1 MRLIKNHLEVF
12 FVEVFVRDVAAGI
25 RYDARSND
33 RTACAQPRD
42 KEIYDFV
49 FERGKGTAIFDV
61 YEYTTIS
68 TKLFIKTPPHN
79 NYPIILSLHYQKTT
93 L

>member
-1 MRLIKNHLEVF
+1 MEA
-12 FVEVFVRDVAAGI
+12 FVRVVAAGI

-33 RTACAQPRD
+33 VLPPYLMF
-42 KEIYDFV
+42 I
-49 FERGKGTAIFDV
+49 
-61 YEYTTIS
+61 EYTKIS

-79 NYPIILSLHYQKTT
+79 NYPIISSLLYQKIY